1 MTEQE
6 VIDFIIQ
13 ERINQTLAKTGGMI
27 EMSQEES
34 QKKIIEAEKIIDK
47 LPEYERKIIV
57 NYINDLFNDVALNEV
72 LLYKKGFTDGVKTMK
87 RLLAL

>member
-13 ERINQTLAKTGGMI
+13 ERINQALAKTGGMI

-57 NYINDLFNDVALNEV
+57 NYINDLFNDAALNEV

-87 RLLAL
+87 RLLTL